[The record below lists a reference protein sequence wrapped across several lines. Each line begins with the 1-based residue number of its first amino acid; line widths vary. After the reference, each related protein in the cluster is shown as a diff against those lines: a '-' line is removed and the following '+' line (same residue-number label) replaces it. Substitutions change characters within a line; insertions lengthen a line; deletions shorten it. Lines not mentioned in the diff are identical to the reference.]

1 MSAILIHGP
10 HYKQIPKKLPHTTYT
25 NNENEYISNYE
36 KYGYTNTS
44 LKILYIMLNLS
55 KSYSI
60 SISMLYP
67 QNRVTENMDV
77 SGIWNVLDENTLLQ
91 NLIGLFKYENI
102 KDNLINMEYLL
113 GIIKNVTVIKFN
125 YHVHTLVTKEKEK

>member
-1 MSAILIHGP
+1 
-10 HYKQIPKKLPHTTYT
+10 
-25 NNENEYISNYE
+25 
-36 KYGYTNTS
+36 
-44 LKILYIMLNLS
+44 MLNLS